1 MKKLTQRLVICWILL
16 FALLGLHTLWSVRTE
31 EQRAQQRLRE
41 LQGEAERQ
49 RAENDLLRQ
58 KLARAGEQDELERM
72 AREQLFLV
80 YPDEKIL
87 IDAGN

>member
-1 MKKLTQRLVICWILL
+1 M
-16 FALLGLHTLWSVRTE
+16 RTE